1 MKVIICTDNK
11 MGTMFNNRR
20 QSRDRILCE
29 KVVSLVGDGR
39 LFMSEYSHELFENL
53 GVSITPGNDYL
64 SKADKGDF
72 CFVEK
77 ESLLPY
83 EDKIESIV
91 LFKWNRDYPSDKKLD
106 IDLSKGWI
114 LSSTEDFAGSSHK
127 KITMEIYIRG

>member
-39 LFMSEYSHELFENL
+39 LFMNEYSHELFENL
-53 GVSITPGNDYL
+53 GVSITPRNDYL

-83 EDKIESIV
+83 ENKIESIV

-114 LSSTEDFAGSSHK
+114 LSSTEDFAGNSHE